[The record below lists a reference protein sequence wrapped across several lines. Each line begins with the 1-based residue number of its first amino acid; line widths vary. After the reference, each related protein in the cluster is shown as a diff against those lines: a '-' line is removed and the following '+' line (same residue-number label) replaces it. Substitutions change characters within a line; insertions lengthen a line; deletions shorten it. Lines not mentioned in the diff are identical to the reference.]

1 MNRAW
6 AVLRDPVTRASY
18 DESLA
23 RGSGGRRQQNGRPD
37 GTRPPPPLARTV
49 LSLDEFE
56 AHYSPRTNADAED
69 DEPTHYTHP
78 CRCSA
83 LYTITTAQL
92 EDGVDVVGCD
102 GCGDWVRVG
111 YEVVEDTDS

>member
-1 MNRAW
+1 
-6 AVLRDPVTRASY
+6 
-18 DESLA
+18 LA
-23 RGSGGRRQQNGRPD
+23 RGSSEARRRQHDRP
-37 GTRPPPPLARTV
+37 THTKPPPPLARTV
-49 LSLDEFE
+49 LSLDDFE
-56 AHYSPRTNADAED
+56 AHYDSRRSKGEHETSDED
-69 DEPTHYTHP
+69 EEPMHYTHP

-111 YEVVEDTDS
+111 YEVVEDADP